1 MGAPGLGAPPMGPPA
16 GMPPMGGP
24 PPAMGGGMPVGAPTP
39 GLPPQAAPMA
49 NPPGMMHAGGRAGYA
64 KGGKTKVAPGAEY
77 QPPGQRGNV
86 TPDQTPDNVLERA
99 IRADASE
106 KQERG
111 DQVPQQK
118 KGGRAHKADGGQVQ
132 KIAEQMNSASP
143 DYRRAMEN
151 AKSNKAGGIGVG
163 HGTTTMHAGADSGAG
178 RLEKAHLSASGRG
191 R

>member
-1 MGAPGLGAPPMGPPA
+1 MGA
-16 GMPPMGGP
+16 PPMGGP
-24 PPAMGGGMPVGAPTP
+24 PPAMGGGMPVGGPTP

-86 TPDQTPDNVLERA
+86 TPDLTPDDTLRDA
-99 IRADASE
+99 IHKDAAE
-106 KQERG
+106 DQEHGR
-111 DQVPQQK
+111 QVPQQK
-118 KGGRAHKADGGQVQ
+118 KGGRAHRAEGGQVQ

-143 DYRRAMEN
+143 DYRRAMQN

-163 HGTTTMHAGADSGAG
+163 KGTTPMHAGAGSGQG
-178 RLEKAHLSASGRG
+178 RLEKSHMSVSGRG